1 MNELQISNEAYEVM
15 KKKAALLYDVART
28 DCGSFVQELVSDL
41 YEMILDIERQ

>member
-1 MNELQISNEAYEVM
+1 MNELQISSEAYEAM

-41 YEMILDIERQ
+41 YEMILNIERQ

>member
-1 MNELQISNEAYEVM
+1 MSEFQISSEDYEAM

-41 YEMILDIERQ
+41 YEMILKVERS